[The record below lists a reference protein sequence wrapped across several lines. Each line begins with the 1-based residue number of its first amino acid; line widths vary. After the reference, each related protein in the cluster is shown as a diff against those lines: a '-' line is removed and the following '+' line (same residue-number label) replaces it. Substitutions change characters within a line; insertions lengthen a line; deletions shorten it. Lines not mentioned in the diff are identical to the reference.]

1 MGIYFRNV
9 NLMLVRYKCASKRKA
24 VMIKWMEYLEV
35 HLSQQVE
42 NVM

>member
-1 MGIYFRNV
+1 
-9 NLMLVRYKCASKRKA
+9 MLVKYKRASKRKA

-35 HLSQQVE
+35 HPSQQAE